1 MSDNSFIGRATYSPE
16 DNKLRIYPDF
26 RLPKDV
32 YQRVRNA
39 GFIWAPK
46 QELFVAAAWSP
57 YREDFLIEMCG
68 EIGDE
73 DTTLVERAEERAD
86 RFNDYSQKRLTEANH
101 AHDAVSAITQNIPP
115 GQPIIVAH
123 HSESRAR
130 RDAERIETTIR
141 KAVTLWET
149 SEYWTKRA
157 KGALRHAK
165 YKERPDVR
173 ARRISKIEADKR
185 KRERTKADCEQ
196 KFLTWL
202 NDGKPL
208 THERARAIANSERL
222 NTHRC
227 YPLDQ
232 FPRNPPASQYE
243 GSMSLWAALGDDTEH
258 AIITPDQAHQIA
270 LVAHRRLIDHCIRWI
285 NHYTNRLAYERAML
299 DDQGGLPAEKFDIQ
313 PGGMVLTGD
322 EWATVIRVN
331 RSNGSISS
339 VTTNARYRRIKKI
352 ETIKD
357 YKPPTDE
364 DTLKVKNATA
374 LAPLCNYP
382 GDGFKQITKAE
393 WTRRYSDGKG
403 TQDVEANETT
413 ARHRVR
419 YFYTMYA
426 QPPIQR
432 VFITDD
438 ELKDPPRCS
447 GVPAAKP
454 DLPTERVIPQRNFEP
469 SPTESDSQAFED
481 MRETLRAGIQVVR
494 APQLFPTSED
504 QAAHM
509 VELLDPQPGD
519 DILEPE
525 AGTGALI
532 KALANSMCRITA
544 VEINQ
549 ALADQ
554 LRARSE
560 MPKDGG
566 EFDPAPLKV
575 VCADFL
581 ECNGNLGKFHRIIM
595 NPPFGGAADIEHIK
609 HAIGFLKPG
618 GRLVALCANG
628 PRQRE
633 QLQPLA
639 DYWQDLPPGSFSDQ
653 GTNVNVALLVI
664 NAPHEPTRSPEPL
677 HELTRSPEPGWL
689 F

>member
-1 MSDNSFIGRATYSPE
+1 MSENSFIAKATYSPE

-32 YQRVRNA
+32 YLRVRNA

-46 QELFVAAAWSP
+46 QKLFVASAWSP
-57 YREDFLIEMCG
+57 SREDFLIEMCG
-68 EIGDE
+68 DIGDE
-73 DTTLVERAEERAD
+73 DTSLVERAEERAD
-86 RFNDYSQKRLTEANH
+86 RFNDYSQKRLTEATH
-101 AHDAVSAITQNIPP
+101 AHDAVNSITENIPP
-115 GQPIIVAH
+115 GQPIIVGH

-130 RDAERIETTIR
+130 RDAERIESAIK

-149 SEYWTKRA
+149 SEYWTMRA

-173 ARRISKIEADKR
+173 ARRINKIEADKR
-185 KRERTKADCEQ
+185 KRERTKSDCEQ
-196 KFLTWL
+196 KLLAWL
-202 NDGKPL
+202 NDGNPL
-208 THERARAIANSERL
+208 THEGARAIANFELL

-227 YPLDQ
+227 YPLAD

-243 GSMSLWAALGDDTEH
+243 GSMSLWAALGDDAEH
-258 AIITPDQAHQIA
+258 AIITPDQAHHIA
-270 LVAHRRLIDHCIRWI
+270 LVGHTRLIDHCIRWI
-285 NHYTNRLAYERAML
+285 NHYENRLAYERAML
-299 DDQGGLPAEKFDIQ
+299 DDQGGLPAENFDIQ

-322 EWATVIRVN
+322 EWSTVIRVN
-331 RSNGSISS
+331 RSNGAISS
-339 VTTNARYRRIKKI
+339 VTTNARYIRVKKI

-357 YKPPTDE
+357 YKPPTD
-364 DTLKVKNATA
+364 DDRLKVKNATA

-382 GDGFKQITKAE
+382 GDGFKEITKAQ
-393 WTRRYSDGKG
+393 WKLRYSDGKG
-403 TQDVEANETT
+403 TQDVEATETT

-426 QPPIQR
+426 KPPIER
-432 VFITDD
+432 VFITD
-438 ELKDPPRCS
+438 EKRKDPPCFS
-447 GVPAAKP
+447 GVPAIKP
-454 DLPTERVIPQRNFEP
+454 ELPIERVIPQSVFEPPP
-469 SPTESDSQAFED
+469 SPTNSQPFEA
-481 MRETLRAGIQVVR
+481 MRETLRAGIQVVC
-494 APQLFPTSED
+494 APQLFPTSEGN
-504 QAAHM
+504 AAYM
-509 VELLDPQPGD
+509 VELLDPKPGE

-532 KALANSMCRITA
+532 KPLANSLCRVTA

-554 LRARSE
+554 LRVRWETAS
-560 MPKDGG
+560 DGG
-566 EFDPAPLKV
+566 EFAFPPIKV

-581 ECNGNLGKFHRIIM
+581 ECNGNLGKFHGIIM
-595 NPPFGGAADIEHIK
+595 NPPFGDAADIKHIK

-628 PRQRE
+628 PRQRA
-633 QLQPLA
+633 QLKPLA
-639 DYWQDLPPGSFSDQ
+639 NYWEDLPPGSFSDQ

-664 NAPHEPTRSPEPL
+664 NAPKESTGSA
-677 HELTRSPEPGWL
+677 EPGRL